1 MKPNMH
7 DNFKLLEERVL
18 DSLEKTDL
26 ERIKYHLEKI
36 KTPTITTG
44 VGGSSVVSNYAAK
57 VLGKKNGII
66 AEHQEP
72 RDMLYKQLNGYENVL
87 ACSYGGKN
95 YGVDTSFSNDLK
107 KYLLSINPSSDE
119 LVTNLTYNASIDSE
133 DSFISLAA
141 TLMPMSIMLAYYND
155 NDISVIKEILKTA
168 REYHIDMDK
177 VYEILSGYDTSTAA
191 LYLESTLAEAG
202 LASPVVHDKYSYCH
216 GRTTLSYHHD
226 NSLIH
231 FNKSTELDR
240 LYQEELPQ
248 YYNGIITID
257 SKFNDPIIDDFY
269 LTYQAMLLT
278 KKMAEE
284 TGRDL
289 SRMDYNPV
297 VKKLY
302 RYKGEM

>member
-26 ERIKYHLEKI
+26 ERIKHHLEKI

-44 VGGSSVVSNYAAK
+44 VGGSSVVSTFASK
-57 VLGKKNGII
+57 VLSSKNGII

-72 RDMLYKQLNGYENVL
+72 RDMLYKPLSGYANVF

-95 YGVDTSFSNDLK
+95 YGVETSFSNDLK
-107 KYLLSINPSSDE
+107 KYLLSRNPSDDNN
-119 LVTNLTYNASIDSE
+119 VTNITYDASIENE

-155 NDISVIKEILKTA
+155 NDISVIKEILETA
-168 REYHIDMDK
+168 RDYQIDMDR
-177 VYEILSGYDTSTAA
+177 VYEILTGVDTSTAST
-191 LYLESTLAEAG
+191 YLESTLAEAG
-202 LASPVVHDKYSYCH
+202 LASPIVHDKYSYCH

-231 FNKSTELDR
+231 FNKNTELDR

-248 YYNGIITID
+248 YYNKVITLD
-257 SKFNDPIIDDFY
+257 SKFEDSIIDDFY

-278 KKMAEE
+278 KKMAEL

-302 RYKGEM
+302 RYKGQM

>member
-1 MKPNMH
+1 MKPTMH
-7 DNFKLLEERVL
+7 DNFRLLEERVL

-26 ERIKYHLEKI
+26 ERISYHLK
-36 KTPTITTG
+36 KLQTPTITTG

-57 VLGKKNGII
+57 VLNSKNGII

-72 RDMLYKQLNGYENVL
+72 RDMLYKNLAGYDNVL

-95 YGVDTSFSNDLK
+95 YGVETSFANTLN
-107 KYLLSINPSSDE
+107 KYLLSRNSSTADQ
-119 LVTNLTYNASIDSE
+119 VTNLTYDSSLEDE

-155 NDISVIKEILKTA
+155 NDISVIKEILETA
-168 REYHIDMDK
+168 REYQISPDR
-177 VYEILSGYDTSTAA
+177 VYEILTGYDTSTAST
-191 LYLESTLAEAG
+191 YLESTLAEAG
-202 LASPVVHDKYSYCH
+202 LSSPVLHDKYSLCH

-231 FNKSTELDR
+231 LNRDTELDR
-240 LYQEELPQ
+240 LYQEEMPQ
-248 YYNGIITID
+248 YYNGVITLD
-257 SKFNDPIIDDFY
+257 GKYKDPIIDDFY

-278 KKMAEE
+278 KVMAENA
-284 TGRDL
+284 GRDL
-289 SRMDYNPV
+289 SRMDYSPA

-302 RYKGEM
+302 RYHGEM

>member
-107 KYLLSINPSSDE
+107 KYLLSRNPSSDE

-191 LYLESTLAEAG
+191 LYLESTLVEAG

-302 RYKGEM
+302 RYKGKM

>member
-7 DNFKLLEERVL
+7 DNFSLLEERVL

-44 VGGSSVVSNYAAK
+44 VGGSSVVSTYASK
-57 VLGKKNGII
+57 VLNAKNGII
-66 AEHQEP
+66 AQHQEP
-72 RDMLYKQLNGYENVL
+72 RDMLYKNLNGYSNVL
-87 ACSYGGKN
+87 ACSYGGN
-95 YGVDTSFSNDLK
+95 NHGITTSFSNHLN
-107 KYLLSINPSSDE
+107 KYLLSRNPSDNE
-119 LVTNLTYNASIDSE
+119 QVINITYDTSLENE

-155 NDISVIKEILKTA
+155 NDISIIKEILKTA
-168 REYHIDMDK
+168 REYQVEMDK
-177 VYEILSGYDTSTAA
+177 VYEILTGYDTSTAS

-202 LASPVVHDKYSYCH
+202 LSSPVIHDKYSYCH
-216 GRTTLSYHHD
+216 GRTTLSYHHS

-231 FNKSTELDR
+231 LNRNTELDR
-240 LYQEELPQ
+240 IYQEELPN
-248 YYNGIITID
+248 YYNRIITIN
-257 SKFNDPIIDDFY
+257 SKYDDPIIDDFY

-278 KKMAEE
+278 KKMAEQSN
-284 TGRDL
+284 RDL
-289 SRMDYNPV
+289 SRMDYNPI

-302 RYKGEM
+302 RYKGNM

>member
-26 ERIKYHLEKI
+26 ERIKYHLERI

-44 VGGSSVVSNYAAK
+44 VGGSSVVSNYASK
-57 VLGKKNGII
+57 VLSTKNGII

-72 RDMLYKQLNGYENVL
+72 RDMLYKSLKGYDNVL

-95 YGVDTSFSNDLK
+95 YGVETSFNNELN
-107 KYLLSINPSSDE
+107 KYLLSRNESLNE
-119 LVTNLTYNASIDSE
+119 CVTSLNYDASLPDE

-141 TLMPMSIMLAYYND
+141 TLMPMSVMLAYYND
-155 NDISVIKEILKTA
+155 NDISVIKEILQTA
-168 REYHIDMDK
+168 REYKVDIDK
-177 VYEILSGYDTSTAA
+177 VYEILTGFDTNTAST
-191 LYLESTLAEAG
+191 YLESTLAEAG
-202 LASPVVHDKYSYCH
+202 LASPVVHDKYSLCH

-231 FNKSTELDR
+231 LNRNTELDR
-240 LYQEELPQ
+240 LYQEEMPQ
-248 YYNGIITID
+248 YYNGVITLD
-257 SKFNDPIIDDFY
+257 GKYKDPIIDDFY
-269 LTYQAMLLT
+269 LTYQAMILS
-278 KKMAEE
+278 KVMASSK
-284 TGRDL
+284 GRDL
-289 SRMDYNPV
+289 SRMDYSPA

-302 RYKGEM
+302 RYNGQM

>member
-7 DNFKLLEERVL
+7 DNFKLLEKRVL

-26 ERIKYHLEKI
+26 ERIKYYLERI

-44 VGGSSVVSNYAAK
+44 VGGSSVVSNYASK
-57 VLGKKNGII
+57 VLSSKNGII

-72 RDMLYKQLNGYENVL
+72 RDMLYKTLMGYDNVL
-87 ACSYGGKN
+87 ACSYGGNN
-95 YGVDTSFSNDLK
+95 YGVQTSFDNTLNR
-107 KYLLSINPSSDE
+107 YLLSRNKSQIDG
-119 LVTNLTYNASIDSE
+119 VTSLNYDTEIENE

-155 NDISVIKEILKTA
+155 NDISIIKEILEAA
-168 REYHIDMDK
+168 REYNIDVDK
-177 VYEILSGYDTSTAA
+177 VYEILTGFDTSTASI
-191 LYLESTLAEAG
+191 YLDSTLAEAG
-202 LASPVVHDKYSYCH
+202 LASPVIHDKYSLCH

-231 FNKSTELDR
+231 LNRNTELDK
-240 LYQEELPQ
+240 LYKEELPQ
-248 YYNGIITID
+248 YYNGIITLEGKYD
-257 SKFNDPIIDDFY
+257 DPIIDDFY
-269 LTYQAMLLT
+269 LTYQAMLLS
-278 KKMAEE
+278 KAMAESA
-284 TGRDL
+284 GRDL
-289 SRMDYNPV
+289 SRMAYSPA

>member
-107 KYLLSINPSSDE
+107 KYLLSRNPSSDE
-119 LVTNLTYNASIDSE
+119 LVTNLTYNATIPDE

-191 LYLESTLAEAG
+191 TYLESTLVEAG

-302 RYKGEM
+302 RYKGKM

>member
-26 ERIKYHLEKI
+26 ERIKYHLERI
-36 KTPTITTG
+36 KSPTITTG
-44 VGGSSVVSNYAAK
+44 VGGSSVVSNYTAK
-57 VLGKKNGII
+57 VLSTKNGII

-72 RDMLYKQLNGYENVL
+72 RDMLYKSLTGYSNVI

-95 YGVDTSFSNDLK
+95 YGVSTSFDNDLN
-107 KYLLSINPSSDE
+107 KYLLSRNESQIESVTSLNYDSS
-119 LVTNLTYNASIDSE
+119 LTDE

-155 NDISVIKEILKTA
+155 NDISVIKEILQTA
-168 REYHIDMDK
+168 REYNINMDK
-177 VYEILSGYDTSTAA
+177 VYEILTGHDTSTASI
-191 LYLESTLAEAG
+191 YLESTLAEAG
-202 LASPVVHDKYSYCH
+202 LAIPVIHDKYSFCH

-231 FNKSTELDR
+231 LNRNTELDK

-248 YYNGIITID
+248 YYNDIITLD
-257 SKFNDPIIDDFY
+257 SKYEDPILDDFY
-269 LTYQAMLLT
+269 LTYQAMLLSE
-278 KKMAEE
+278 KMAELK
-284 TGRDL
+284 GRDL
-289 SRMDYNPV
+289 SRMDYSPV

-302 RYKGEM
+302 RYNGQM

>member
-26 ERIKYHLEKI
+26 ERIKYHLERI

-57 VLGKKNGII
+57 VLSTKNGII

-72 RDMLYKQLNGYENVL
+72 RNMLYKTLTGYANVL
-87 ACSYGGKN
+87 ACSYGGNN
-95 YGVDTSFSNDLK
+95 YGVQTSFANDLN
-107 KYLLSINPSSDE
+107 KYLLSRNESQIE
-119 LVTNLTYNASIDSE
+119 GVTSLNYDASIENE

-141 TLMPMSIMLAYYND
+141 TLMPMSVMLAYYND
-155 NDISVIKEILKTA
+155 NDISVIKEILASA
-168 REYHIDMDK
+168 REYNIDMDK
-177 VYEILSGYDTSTAA
+177 VYEILTGYDTSTASI
-191 LYLESTLAEAG
+191 YLDSTLTEAG
-202 LASPVVHDKYSYCH
+202 LASPVIHDKYSLCH

-231 FNKSTELDR
+231 LNRNTELDR

-248 YYNGIITID
+248 YYQGVITLEG
-257 SKFNDPIIDDFY
+257 KYQDPIIDDFY
-269 LTYQAMLLT
+269 LTYQAMLLS
-278 KKMAEE
+278 KAMAESK
-284 TGRDL
+284 GRDL
-289 SRMDYNPV
+289 SRMAYSPV

-302 RYKGEM
+302 KYNGEM

>member
-7 DNFKLLEERVL
+7 DNFKLLEKRVL

-26 ERIKYHLEKI
+26 ERIKYYLERI

-44 VGGSSVVSNYAAK
+44 VGGSSVVSNYASK
-57 VLGKKNGII
+57 VLSSKNGII

-72 RDMLYKQLNGYENVL
+72 RDMLYKALTGYDNVL
-87 ACSYGGKN
+87 ACSYGGNN
-95 YGVDTSFSNDLK
+95 YGVQTSFDNTLNR
-107 KYLLSINPSSDE
+107 YLLSRNKSQIDG
-119 LVTNLTYNASIDSE
+119 VTSLNYDTEIENE

-155 NDISVIKEILKTA
+155 NDISVIKEILETA
-168 REYHIDMDK
+168 REYNVDVDK
-177 VYEILSGYDTSTAA
+177 VYEILTGFDTSTASI
-191 LYLESTLAEAG
+191 YLDSTLAEAG
-202 LASPVVHDKYSYCH
+202 LASPVIHDKYSLCH

-231 FNKSTELDR
+231 LNRNTELDK
-240 LYQEELPQ
+240 LYKEELPQ
-248 YYNGIITID
+248 YYNGIITLEGKYD
-257 SKFNDPIIDDFY
+257 DPIIDDFY
-269 LTYQAMLLT
+269 LTYQAMLLS
-278 KKMAEE
+278 KAMAESA
-284 TGRDL
+284 GRDL
-289 SRMDYNPV
+289 SRMAYSPA